1 MGHVKTW
8 VLAFLV
14 LSAAAVGPGCTFLQ
28 PSGPSGPHTLVV
40 LHTND
45 THGHPAAFDFP
56 PAERVGG
63 LPARATLVERVRQE
77 HRNVLLLDAGDV
89 NTGLMVSN
97 LFHAEP
103 DILGYNALGYD
114 AMTLGNHEFDPPRS
128 VLLDQMAK
136 AAFPFLSA
144 NIRTSDGAL
153 LAQSH
158 ILRSFD
164 GFRVAVFGLTTPETR
179 GIARPTHI
187 SDLRFEDPV
196 DTARTL
202 VPELREQADLVIALT
217 HLGIYPDPNR
227 GARRLAREVPGIDLI
242 VDGHTHTRLDAPIVV
257 KHPAAG
263 TRTILVQA
271 WKWGLVLGKLEL
283 TLQNGRIQ
291 GHTFEAVPV
300 NLDART
306 VPEDLELLALLQPY
320 LDRAAAA
327 GARVIGRAGGLFS
340 NDRVREAET
349 ALGDLVADAMLWSA
363 QTLSP
368 DLALQNSG
376 SIRAEI
382 PPGAVTI
389 GRIHDVLPFDNTVV
403 VLSLRGR
410 QVRALLDR
418 SASLE
423 PGHGGFLQVSRGVSV
438 VLGPEPGPCRDI
450 FVNGRRLEDERLYRV
465 AVPSFL
471 AEGGDG
477 YQVFR
482 EAVRPYDTSR
492 FQRDVLVDYIQHL
505 GGEIHPVTEGRIQRR
520 KRPAGVEGFQRI
532 SQRSRASSTT
542 WCRGRS

>member
-1 MGHVKTW
+1 MGLVKRW
-8 VLAFLV
+8 VSAFVIL
-14 LSAAAVGPGCTFLQ
+14 LAAAAGPGCAVLE
-28 PSGPSGPHTLVV
+28 PSGPSGRHTLVV

-45 THGHPAAFDFP
+45 THGHPAAFDLN
-56 PAERVGG
+56 PAKQVGG
-63 LPARATLVERVRQE
+63 LPARATLVERIRQE
-77 HRNVLLLDAGDV
+77 HPNVLLLDAGDV

-114 AMTLGNHEFDPPRS
+114 AMTLGNHEFDPPRP
-128 VLLDQMAK
+128 VLLDQMAR

-144 NIRTSDGAL
+144 NVRTSDGGL

-158 ILRSFD
+158 IIRPFD
-164 GFRVAVFGLTTPETR
+164 GFSVAVFGLTTPETR
-179 GIARPTHI
+179 ETAHPAHV

-196 DTARTL
+196 AAAQAL
-202 VPELREQADLVIALT
+202 VPGLRRQADLVIALT
-217 HLGIYPDPNR
+217 HLGIDADPDR

-242 VDGHTHTRLDAPIVV
+242 VDGHSHTRLDAPMVV
-257 KHPAAG
+257 EHPASG

-271 WKWGLVLGKLEL
+271 WKWGLLLGKLDL
-283 TLQNGRIQ
+283 TLQNGRIEK
-291 GHTFEAVPV
+291 HAFEPVPI

-306 VPEDLELLALLQPY
+306 VPEDPELLALLQPY
-320 LDRAAAA
+320 VDRAAAA
-327 GARVIGRAGGLFS
+327 GARVIGRAPAPFS
-340 NDRVREAET
+340 NDRVREEET

-363 QTLSP
+363 QALEP

-376 SIRAEI
+376 SIRADI

-403 VLSLRGR
+403 VLGLRGR
-410 QVRALLDR
+410 QVRAILDR

-423 PGHGGFLQVSRGVSV
+423 PGHGGFLQVSRGVTL
-438 VLGPEPGPCRDI
+438 VLGPGPGPCRDI
-450 FVNGRRLEDERLYRV
+450 RVNGRPVEDEHVYRV

-477 YQVFR
+477 YSVFR
-482 EAVRPYDTSR
+482 EAVRRYDTSR

-505 GGEIHPVTEGRIQRR
+505 GGEIHPVTEGRIQRL
-520 KRPAGVEGFQRI
+520 KRPAGVEGFQGI
-532 SQRSRASSTT
+532 SHWPRASSTT